1 MEDYKRC
8 STQGQLGME
17 VLGTKIWSCKIEVEK
32 MEEIKGRSANLQED
46 SRFALLKLE

>member
-32 MEEIKGRSANLQED
+32 MEEIKVMNGSMVK
-46 SRFALLKLE
+46 SKK